1 MTIELPADA
10 PFARPEIRREGRL
23 KVTGAARYTTDH
35 RPAGM
40 LYAATLGSP
49 VSHARITA
57 IDSAAAEALP
67 GVVAVLTGRDLGGV
81 RFGRHLRDLPV
92 LAADRVL
99 HIGQRVAAVAAETRE
114 AAEEAVRLID
124 VEYEDLP
131 AVFDPHDALTVE
143 APVLHPDAGS
153 YATNRGPRL
162 PVSHPNLQ
170 GDLVEGVAEE
180 EIEAALA
187 GADHVF
193 EHVFG
198 TPRQHQGYIEP
209 HAALVWF
216 EGETCYV
223 ISTNKAPFT
232 LRQHLSAVTGRPP
245 ESIVVHNRFIGG
257 DFGGKGFSFD
267 EYVCYYLAQ
276 ATGRPVRSAMSYAE
290 ELSAAG
296 PRHAAEIR
304 LRTGVTRDGRFVA
317 HAADVVFDGGA
328 FAAGKAA
335 ADLVPHGG
343 LDTMSAYSVPTT
355 RHRVRTVYTNSVPC
369 GHMRAPGEVQAVF
382 AGETHVDLIAAEL
395 GIDPVEL
402 RRRNLLRP
410 GSPAPDGTGG
420 ETSVADEVLR
430 RAADGIGW
438 ASSSA
443 PGRGAGVAVYRRKG
457 GAGKGGVVLRAEAP
471 DRFVVVTGGADQG
484 SGTVTMIA
492 RVAAAALGV
501 DERCIEV
508 RQESTAAALFDAGAG
523 ASRVTRV
530 LGAATRVAADEMRER
545 LAGSPVFPVETTGE
559 VEAPRG
565 EHSDAFGAIAVEVD
579 VDEETGRITVVR
591 AVLAADTGTVI
602 NPVAHRGQLEGG
614 FAFGLGAALMEEL
627 PVEDGQVLAGSLGD
641 YKLPTA
647 PDMPPLAVINVGD
660 TAGTGP
666 FGAKAVGEFGN
677 LGVAPAIGNAV
688 ASAVGVRLRQLP
700 LTAEAVWSALQNEP
714 AGGPT
719 AVPRGP
725 TG

>member
-1 MTIELPADA
+1 VSIDLPVDA
-10 PFARPEIRREGRL
+10 PFVRPEIRHEGHL
-23 KVTGAARYTTDH
+23 KVTGAARYTADH
-35 RPAGM
+35 HPAGM

-49 VSHARITA
+49 VPHARITG
-57 IDSAAAEALP
+57 IDTSAAAALP
-67 GVVAVLTGRDLGGV
+67 GVVAVLTGRDLGDV

-92 LAADRVL
+92 LAGDRVL
-99 HIGQRVAAVAAETRE
+99 HIGQRVVAVAAETRE

-124 VEYEDLP
+124 VEYDDLP
-131 AVFDPHDALTVE
+131 AVFDPSEALTDD

-153 YATNRGPRL
+153 YGTNRGPRL

-170 GDLVEGVAEE
+170 GDLVKGVEE
-180 EIEAALA
+180 DEVEAAFA
-187 GADHVF
+187 AADHVF
-193 EHVFG
+193 EHVFR
-198 TPRQHQGYIEP
+198 TPRQHQGFIEP

-216 EGETCYV
+216 EGDTCYV

-232 LRQHLSAVTGRPP
+232 LRQHMAAVTGQP
-245 ESIVVHNRFIGG
+245 EGSIVVHNRFIGG
-257 DFGGKGFSFD
+257 DFGGKGFSID
-267 EYVCYYLAQ
+267 EYVCYYLAK
-276 ATGRPVRSAMSYAE
+276 ATGRPVRSAMSYVE

-296 PRHAAEIR
+296 PRHAAELR
-304 LRTGVTRDGRFVA
+304 LRTGVTSDGRFVA

-343 LDTMSAYSVPTT
+343 LDTISAYSVPVT
-355 RHRVRTVYTNSVPC
+355 RHRLRTVYTNSVPG

-382 AGETHVDLIAAEL
+382 AGETHVDMIAAEL
-395 GIDPVEL
+395 GLDPLEL

-410 GSPAPDGTGG
+410 GSPAPDGSGG
-420 ETSVADEVLR
+420 TSVAEEVLD
-430 RAADGIGW
+430 RAAEGIDWSG
-438 ASSSA
+438 ARA
-443 PGRGAGVAVYRRKG
+443 PGRATGIAVYRRKG

-471 DRFVVVTGGADQG
+471 DRFVVTTGGADQG

-501 DERCIEV
+501 DESCVAV

-530 LGAATRVAADEMRER
+530 LGEATRVAAER
-545 LAGSPVFPVETTGE
+545 LRELLDGTPAYPVEATGE
-559 VEAPRG
+559 AEAPRG

-579 VDEETGRITVVR
+579 VDGDTGQISVLR
-591 AVLAADTGTVI
+591 AALAADTGTVI
-602 NPVAHRGQLEGG
+602 NPIAHRGQLEGG

-641 YKLPTA
+641 YKLPTS
-647 PDMPPLAVINVGD
+647 PDMPPLTVINVGD

-688 ASAVGVRLRQLP
+688 ARAVGVRLQRLP
-700 LTAEAVWSALQNEP
+700 LTSEAVWTALHGEP
-714 AGGPT
+714 ED
-719 AVPRGP
+719 
-725 TG
+725 